1 MVDHRAVACVLAVA
15 GVFLAGPAVRGTPGG
30 PTATAQRAGIGQAT
44 ISGEVRRTSA
54 TGDVAPSVDVWA
66 ADAATGAEVGRNQTD
81 GNGRFT
87 MTVPAGRYTISAARP
102 GYLLAEYG
110 SSRYA
115 LPGSPIVVTAGQ
127 HEQIQL
133 VIHRGAVVTGV
144 VRSETGAPIASA
156 IVELWRPSMP
166 TGLEREF
173 VSRATTDANGIYR
186 VEGLPPGAYL
196 AVAMM
201 KSHRTTPGNAQE
213 RVRAPAAQFFP
224 ATEAESQADRVT
236 VEADEERTSVDFML
250 PRRPLTTL
258 TGVLM
263 VSDNVKLFGDVVAIV
278 TGVENSPPTWEA
290 PPIRSGGR
298 FILPLHPG
306 RYRIDVRA
314 YGSRV
319 DRPQQPEGR
328 LYFASAVVEVEDVAA
343 VTRELPLREGL
354 RVEGQV
360 RALDGQLGSLSLR
373 LVPASSRQ
381 PAARPVTAAITP
393 AGRFSAEGLAP
404 GRYRV
409 ELLDDA
415 WVLDAVRFR
424 GQLQVGFT
432 VDVEDAVSVDQLE
445 LVVAPLTA
453 SLSGTV
459 VGTDAGVSSHVIA
472 LLSESGAEHG
482 PVSSRLALTR
492 ADNRG
497 GYLFSKQRPGSYQ
510 LFLLRSPELADL
522 SSSTF
527 QDELRRDSS
536 AGIQV
541 TLMAGTETR
550 MDVRMR
556 VPKVLPDLLTVR

>member
-1 MVDHRAVACVLAVA
+1 VGGHRALAWAVAVA
-15 GVFLAGPAVRGTPGG
+15 GICLAGSAEPRASGDPGFRVTDG
-30 PTATAQRAGIGQAT
+30 RHGIRQAI

-54 TGDVAPSVDVWA
+54 TGEVAPSVDVWA

-81 GNGRFT
+81 GSGRFT
-87 MTVPAGRYTISAARP
+87 MAVPAGRYTISAVRP
-102 GYLLAEYG
+102 GYLRSDYG
-110 SSRYA
+110 SARYG
-115 LPGSPIVVTAGQ
+115 LPGSPIDIAPGQ
-127 HEQIQL
+127 HEQIQI

-144 VRSETGAPIASA
+144 VRSETGASIASA
-156 IVELWRPSMP
+156 IVEMWRPSMT
-166 TGLEREF
+166 TGLQREF

-196 AVAMM
+196 MVAMM
-201 KSHRTTPGNAQE
+201 SYRTTPGNAPK

-236 VEADEERTSVDFML
+236 VEADEERTGVDFML
-250 PRRPLTTL
+250 PRRSLTML
-258 TGVLM
+258 TVVLTAR
-263 VSDNVKLFGDVVAIV
+263 DNVKLFGDVVAIV

-290 PPIRSGGR
+290 PPIRAGR
-298 FILPLHPG
+298 FMLPLHPG
-306 RYRIDVRA
+306 RYRIDVRG

-319 DRPQQPEGR
+319 DQRPQSEGR
-328 LYFASAVVEVEDVAA
+328 LYFASAVIEVEDVASI
-343 VTRELPLREGL
+343 TRELPLREGL

-360 RALDGQLGSLSLR
+360 RALNGQLGSLSLR

-381 PAARPVTAAITP
+381 PVARPVTAAVTP

-432 VDVEDAVSVDQLE
+432 VDIEDAVSVDQLE

-459 VGTDAGVSSHVIA
+459 VGAEAGVSSHVIA
-472 LLSESGAEHG
+472 LLSENGAEHG
-482 PVSSRLALTR
+482 PASRLALTR

-510 LFLLRSPELADL
+510 LFLLRTPELADL
-522 SSSTF
+522 NSRTF
-527 QDELRRDSS
+527 LDELRRDSS

-541 TLMAGTETR
+541 TLMAGAETR
-550 MDVRMR
+550 MDVRIR